1 MHRTPRSDRIV
12 AMATALLLTAGCR
25 VVLYPFVSAWLWA
38 VLLCF
43 VTWPPF
49 LWGVRLLGGRRTLAA
64 TRLALLVAALLVA
77 PCVAV
82 GLRLAENVS
91 QLTAVIAQPGIEPR

>member
-1 MHRTPRSDRIV
+1 
-12 AMATALLLTAGCR
+12 
-25 VVLYPFVSAWLWA
+25 VLYHFVSAWLWA
-38 VLLCF
+38 VLLGF
-43 VTWPPF
+43 VTWPTF

-64 TRLALLVAALLVA
+64 TLLALLVAALLVA

-91 QLTAVIAQPGIEPR
+91 QLTAVIAQPGIEQR

>member
-1 MHRTPRSDRIV
+1 MNSTQRTDRIV

-64 TRLALLVAALLVA
+64 TRLALLVA

-91 QLTAVIAQPGIEPR
+91 QLTAVIAQPGIEQR